1 MNSTF
6 STFLTTLFGVLRS
19 ILMAAK
25 VDDGRYV
32 LKFDTGNPLEFDFP
46 VREYKENLVNNFLDK
61 VLICLGEA
69 NDVSFYKDEKLLFKS
84 SLKEET
90 ITNYNLLISYVISYV
105 VKYQLKYNPKV
116 LIDNKEWNVNKEN
129 IPNVKDTNRLTVYL
143 DDFVFVDLKNFEK

>member
-1 MNSTF
+1 M
-6 STFLTTLFGVLRS
+6 
-19 ILMAAK
+19 
-25 VDDGRYV
+25 
-32 LKFDTGNPLEFDFP
+32 
-46 VREYKENLVNNFLDK
+46 
-61 VLICLGEA
+61 GEA

-116 LIDNKEWNVNKEN
+116 LIDNKEWNVNKDN